1 MNRQEYLSR
10 YGLDKGIIWFD
21 SRQGQIYFLF
31 SKASRLDSGAHPASY
46 SKGMSDVFPGDKSGR
61 CLKLTIHIYKTDMPS
76 RKGQEQLYFQVLTA
90 SGTSIYS

>member
-1 MNRQEYLSR
+1 M
-10 YGLDKGIIWFD
+10 DKGRIWFD

-31 SKASRLDSGAHPASY
+31 SKASRLGSGALLASY

-61 CLKLTIHIYKTDMPS
+61 CLKLTIHIFKIDMPS

-90 SGTSIYS
+90 SEIYIYS